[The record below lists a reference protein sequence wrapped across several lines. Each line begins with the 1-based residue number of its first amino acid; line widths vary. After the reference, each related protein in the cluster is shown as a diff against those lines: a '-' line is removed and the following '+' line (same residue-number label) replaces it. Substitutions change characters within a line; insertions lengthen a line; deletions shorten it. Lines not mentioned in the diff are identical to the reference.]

1 MTHATRSSPRI
12 GLEATLE
19 NINNHEH
26 FLTSQTQSEI
36 IFAVNNA
43 RLQGED
49 IQGGLCL
56 EPCLPLEVR
65 FLHLPGPGERFISP
79 HPHDR
84 ETVC

>member
-43 RLQGED
+43 HSQGED
-49 IQGGLCL
+49 IQGGPCL
-56 EPCLPLEVR
+56 EPCLALEVR
-65 FLHLPGPGERFISP
+65 FLHLPGLGGKIYFPPSS
-79 HPHDR
+79 
-84 ETVC
+84 